1 MAANDIINTKVEAKK
16 AKLRAKLIG
25 IRDKMEERG
34 ASDPPTSTEKSFNAV
49 LLTKN
54 EIDNKEE
61 SAVSPDG
68 ASTLLDLNEVK
79 TQNLSNEPEI
89 DRVVE
94 MRSLDLGAK
103 HEQNVRTSV
112 DAAINAPDEDSHAS
126 RMHVVTESIRK
137 LDEFNQRKGRSTSLI
152 DVMSDMTVP
161 AVQKAGAWRTSVMKG
176 FEDIYKVVDAKA
188 VPVNRETAAM
198 FIETSRMME
207 RLFGDTDFPA
217 PPSPLAL
224 ASGDPFISYDK
235 SVGGAAASRFLQ
247 GMANSDTIKF
257 MAAHPYITSF
267 VLDAAVMYTPILFKP
282 APMAVSATVK
292 YLISRGIKGSAL
304 KQTKLLQ
311 AAANTSKKKLVES
324 YLMGRGSADTMIGL
338 GLGAVYIAGRI
349 NEDGTSG
356 TAAFMTEVFGP
367 MGAIAAMHMS
377 KSAFLVYL
385 KTMHQKNS
393 TMFQKLNQKLAGRK
407 DTLAKEIRL
416 QMEQAVK
423 ESDFRAATAKTGKL
437 KDVAKAVEAT
447 SLSPA
452 AKAIALPTVIDETL
466 AKNMTE
472 MIDVAIKGS
481 GKQADKIREIVGL
494 GEFAPFVVSPRLKA
508 NVPVFLHAQDDI
520 DELVRMVQSNP
531 VAGAMYHKSA
541 AHLDDAIGMWKKELE
556 TLEGMG
562 KAFEPW
568 RKGIADDITK
578 AGKIADLYADAARG
592 YDLQALRLNAPA
604 FMQSE
609 YGKQAFGN
617 LPVFQGIGGRHLYQQ
632 LSQQVKGD
640 AVEIQKK
647 TFEFI
652 QNNISPTA
660 DKVRRAIT
668 FGIDE
673 GVWELTDQK
682 FSRKIVEGMILT
694 PDAHLRTNFAELVRV
709 PARAQ
714 ENQRVLA
721 HQFGEAWRDINKQLS
736 KKGRKQL
743 MNVLAEGNAQGKEF
757 VLTKGGF
764 KSLDGNMIP
773 VAADVRDA
781 FYASRILFD
790 AGYDVANQGAIMTA
804 KARGLKL
811 MDGKVLVRPRQAVLG
826 EVDGNG
832 TKVTQ
837 AMVDA
842 KYEFIEV
849 LDDELKVGMSFVSSA
864 DAAARV
870 AKEIPE
876 THDLVGYTAN
886 YAPIMYE
893 GKWRVASIVKDD
905 TGKFITKTEGIGD
918 TPKQARDAI
927 SEFISREGPDSHKQ
941 FVAVRNNMQP
951 AEIAGQI
958 KGKRIPVAGKQGKE
972 AIESEMR
979 SFIKTTDADSWLQ
992 ELGDDELAA
1001 LAKALE
1007 VSGMGK
1013 GAVDDLVM
1021 TARQNSGPFY
1031 TRGRASERPVSL
1043 RNLDETA
1050 EMLSMDEAVPAY
1062 FDSISQ
1068 YISLGAVREKLAAKF
1083 LNTYKQFLE
1092 NPNDWSSKVMITRAR
1107 DTGGYDQGA
1116 KAVEAWQ
1123 AQQQLKII
1131 RGMKSAEEVA
1141 IDAAVT
1147 AKRDDLIKG
1156 GHYRLAGFVDKFA
1169 DAQGITAGIR
1179 GATAK
1184 AVFGLWNASH
1194 LVVQAAGMVNTTG
1207 RGVVHNPADLEK
1219 AMKSTM
1225 KYFYG
1230 RGAKK
1235 TGLPMDDETKFMVD
1249 FLDESGFINNVN
1261 YEALDDIAGHVTGAF
1276 TKFMDASTWAVR
1288 KGEAIQRAYAFMWNF
1303 HHNARLMKA
1312 GKHPLFKEADLTS
1325 VKFQD
1330 YIKNEAELTAFNMN
1344 KLNQP
1349 LYAKGAAGLS
1359 FQFMQI
1365 QSQMSQLFFGVGG
1378 AQKGITKLERMG
1390 IWATS
1395 VAAFGPTAI
1404 PFAETAM
1411 AFVDNLMTKDLRK
1424 DQLIIKQGDPE
1435 NAGMVI
1441 YKMKH
1446 QVSNFIADS
1455 IKANGLGEGDE
1466 KYWRNLL
1473 RGVPAAL
1480 TDGRFDIVDRATIQ
1494 LLTNTYYDNLDA
1506 ADMAG
1511 PGLNLLAQMIL
1522 GTSTGVMDIV
1532 TAIQDDEFD
1541 AKTVLRAAKKSVGV
1555 LGGARN
1561 ILSTIEALSLG
1572 EISTRTGRAI
1582 IEGMTLKE
1590 ILNASVARRTEAML
1604 DVAGLATG
1612 MTPPRVRETQEM
1624 SELLG
1629 RQDQAWT
1636 EWMNITTQAIKTH
1649 KREGNTAHAVTMLNE
1664 SIRQVMEARPDRAKF
1679 WAKRLAMALNE
1690 QEGATIEDKNRMRAI
1705 KMNLEGKIE
1714 KPLF

>member
-1 MAANDIINTKVEAKK
+1 MATNDIINAQTASKNK
-16 AKLRAKLIG
+16 KLREKLQG
-25 IRDKMEERG
+25 ILGKMEERG
-34 ASDPPTSTEKSFNAV
+34 ASDPPQSTEKSFNAV
-49 LLTKN
+49 LLTKDEVDNQGQSPYSTDKQATLLELN
-54 EIDNKEE
+54 EI
-61 SAVSPDG
+61 
-68 ASTLLDLNEVK
+68 K
-79 TQNLSNEPEI
+79 TQSLDNEPAI

-94 MRSLDLGAK
+94 MRSLNLGGK
-103 HEQNVRTSV
+103 LEQNVRTSV
-112 DAAINAPDEDSHAS
+112 DAAINAPDEASHAT
-126 RMHVVTESIRK
+126 RMHTVTASIRK

-161 AVQKAGAWRTSVMKG
+161 AVQRAGAWRTSVMKG

-188 VPVNRETAAM
+188 VPVNTETAGM

-207 RLFGDTDFPA
+207 RLFGDTDFPP

-224 ASGDPFISYDK
+224 ASGDPFVSYDK
-235 SVGGAAASRFLQ
+235 SIGGAAASRFLQ
-247 GMANSDTIKF
+247 GMANSETIKF

-282 APMAVSATVK
+282 APMAISATVK
-292 YLISRGIKGSAL
+292 YLIARGIKGSAL

-324 YLMGRGSADTMIGL
+324 YLMGRGTADTMIGL
-338 GLGAVYIAGRI
+338 GLGSVYIAGRI
-349 NEDGTSG
+349 NDDGTSG
-356 TAAFMTEVFGP
+356 TAAFLTEVFGP

-385 KTMHQKNS
+385 KHMSTKNS

-407 DTLAKEIRL
+407 DMLAKEIRL
-416 QMEQAVK
+416 QMEQAIK
-423 ESDFRAATAKTGKL
+423 ETDFRAATAKTSKL
-437 KDVAKAVEAT
+437 KDVAKAVEDT

-452 AKAIALPTVIDETL
+452 AKALALPTVIDKTL

-508 NVPVFLHAQDDI
+508 NVPIFLHAKDDI

-541 AHLDDAIGMWKKELE
+541 AHLDDAIGMWKKELA

-568 RKGIADDITK
+568 RVGIADDIKK

-592 YDLQALRLNAPA
+592 YDLQALNLNAPA

-617 LPVFQGIGGRHLYQQ
+617 LPVFQGIGGRHLYMQ

-640 AVEIQKK
+640 AVTIQNK

-652 QNNISPTA
+652 QTNLMPTA
-660 DKVRRAIT
+660 AKIRRGIT

-694 PDAHLRTNFAELVRV
+694 PDAHLRNNFGELVRI

-714 ENQRVLA
+714 ENMRVLA
-721 HQFGEAWRDINKQLS
+721 HQFGEAWRDINAQLS

-773 VAADVRDA
+773 VSADVRDA

-790 AGYDVANQGAIMTA
+790 AGWDVANQGAIMTA

-811 MDGKVLVRPRQAVLG
+811 MDGKTLVRPRLAKLG
-826 EVDGNG
+826 EVDHNG

-837 AMVDA
+837 AMVDS
-842 KYEFIEV
+842 KYQYIEV
-849 LDDELKVGMSFVSSA
+849 LDDDLKVGMSFVASPDTA
-864 DAAARV
+864 GRM

-876 THDLVGYTAN
+876 THDLVGYTEN

-893 GKWRVASIVKDD
+893 GPWRVASITKGAD
-905 TGKFITKTEGIGD
+905 GKFITKTEGIGD
-918 TPKQARDAI
+918 TPKEARDAI
-927 SEFISREGPDSHKQ
+927 AEFIAREGPDSHKQ

-979 SFIKTTDADSWLQ
+979 SFIKTTDSDSWLQ
-992 ELGDDELAA
+992 NLGDEELKA
-1001 LAKALE
+1001 LATALE
-1007 VSGMGK
+1007 QAGMGK
-1013 GAVDDLVM
+1013 GAIDDLVM
-1021 TARQNSGPFY
+1021 STRQTSGPFY
-1031 TRGRASERPVSL
+1031 TRARASERPVSL

-1050 EMLSMDEAVPAY
+1050 EMLSLDKAVPAY

-1068 YISLGAVREKLAAKF
+1068 SISMGAVREKLTAKF

-1092 NPNDWSSKVMITRAR
+1092 NPNDWSSKVMITQTRK
-1107 DTGGYDQGA
+1107 TGGYDQGA

-1131 RGMKSAEEVA
+1131 RGMKSAEEMA
-1141 IDAAVT
+1141 IDSAIAT
-1147 AKRDDLIKG
+1147 KRDDLIKAG
-1156 GHYRLAGFVDKFA
+1156 SYRLASIMDKMA
-1169 DAQGITAGIR
+1169 DAQGITGMVR
-1179 GATAK
+1179 GSTAK
-1184 AVFGLWNASH
+1184 AVFGLWSASH
-1194 LVVQAAGMVNTTG
+1194 LVVQAAGMVNTVG
-1207 RGVVHNPADLEK
+1207 RGLAHNPADIQK

-1235 TGLPMDDETKFMVD
+1235 LGLPMDDETKFMVNS
-1249 FLDESGFINNVN
+1249 LDESGFINNVN
-1261 YEALDDIAGHVTGAF
+1261 YEALDDVAGHVTGAF
-1276 TKFMDASTWAVR
+1276 TKFMDASTIAVR
-1288 KGEAIQRAYAFMWNF
+1288 KGEAMQRAYAFMWNF
-1303 HHNARLMKA
+1303 HRNARLIKA
-1312 GKHPLFKEADLTS
+1312 GKHPLGFKEADLTS

-1349 LYAKGAAGLS
+1349 LYAKGMAGLS
-1359 FQFMQI
+1359 FQFWQI
-1365 QSQMSQLFFGVGG
+1365 QSQMGQLFFGVGG
-1378 AQKGITKLERMG
+1378 AQKGITKIERMG
-1390 IWATS
+1390 VWAAS
-1395 VAAFGPTAI
+1395 IAAFGGTAV
-1404 PFAETAM
+1404 PFSETAM
-1411 AFVDNLMTKDLRK
+1411 AFIDNFMADDIRK
-1424 DQLIIKQGDPE
+1424 GQMVIKEGDPE
-1435 NAGMVI
+1435 NAGLML
-1441 YKMKH
+1441 YKLKH
-1446 QVSNFIADS
+1446 QTAEFIADS
-1455 IKANGLGEGDE
+1455 IRDNNLGEGDE
-1466 KYWRNLL
+1466 KFWRNLM

-1494 LLTNTYYDNLDA
+1494 LMTNTYFDNLDA

-1511 PGLNLLAQMIL
+1511 PGLNLLAQLVVGIPE
-1522 GTSTGVMDIV
+1522 GVTDMVI
-1532 TAIQDDEFD
+1532 AMQEGNFD
-1541 AKTVLRAAKKSVGV
+1541 AQTVLRAAKKSVGV

-1561 ILSTIEALSLG
+1561 VLSTIEAMAFG
-1572 EISTRTGRAI
+1572 EVSTRTGRAI
-1582 IEGMTLKE
+1582 IDGMTLKE
-1590 ILNASVARRTEAML
+1590 ILREASIDRKTEAML
-1604 DVAGLATG
+1604 DVAGVAVGL
-1612 MTPPRVRETQEM
+1612 TPPRIRETHEM
-1624 SELLG
+1624 SEILA
-1629 RQDQAWT
+1629 RQNEAWN
-1636 EWMNITTQAIKTH
+1636 EWMMITTQAIKTH
-1649 KREGNTAHAVTMLNE
+1649 KREGNGQHALVMLKE
-1664 SIRQVMEARPDRAKF
+1664 SVKQIMAARPDKAKF
-1679 WAKRLAMALNE
+1679 WAKRLVMAMAE
-1690 QEGATIEDKNRMRAI
+1690 REGATIEDKNRLRKILMGFD
-1705 KMNLEGKIE
+1705 GKI
-1714 KPLF
+1714 KR